1 MWSLVFGLATAVF
14 FVLALSMPGPF
25 NPLLF
30 CTALALAAVFGWAV
44 FLAPMVL
51 FLLLFLGFPTVVD
64 LVYSVSNVGFEN
76 LRSPEIAGFGNYV
89 AVLGEPS
96 FWRAAS

>member
-30 CTALALAAVFGWAV
+30 CTALALAAVLGRAV
-44 FLAPMVL
+44 FYDY
-51 FLLLFLGFPTVVD
+51 G
-64 LVYSVSNVGFEN
+64 
-76 LRSPEIAGFGNYV
+76 R
-89 AVLGEPS
+89 
-96 FWRAAS
+96 WRQDRDRKGSMPRRDGG